1 MSTRRNGIN
10 SGMLLVSIIAHALL
24 IGTLVTMSLFRGCA
38 DDSPTTM
45 PMELL
50 VDLPQNDSRDPNAK
64 ELHDDPAPLKKE
76 ETKKPAPPP
85 DKDDVPASDKEA
97 EPKKA
102 PPPKKK
108 PEARKP
114 DPSPRKIEIS
124 KKLIKR
130 GGPAGSGKS
139 KLSAAEVQ
147 RLLDRGA
154 KIGKNTL
161 SETDLRRL
169 LNSDTRFGDGK
180 SITQEAVYLDAIKQT
195 MYRAW
200 DQPTSLGIA
209 GLVAKVEFSFSADG
223 SISGCRLTAP
233 SGNATMDESVMHA
246 AKSVPRINGIP
257 VTFFASHRRIT
268 VAFELTGGN

>member
-10 SGMLLVSIIAHALL
+10 SGMLLLSIIAHGLL
-24 IGTLVTMSLFRGCA
+24 IGTLVAVSLSRGCL
-38 DDSPTTM
+38 DDSPTDM
-45 PMELL
+45 PMELM
-50 VDLPQNDSRDPNAK
+50 VDLPQDDSKDPNIK
-64 ELHDDPAPLKKE
+64 ELHDLSSPPKKE
-76 ETKKPAPPP
+76 DAKKPEPPP
-85 DKDDVPASDKEA
+85 DKDDVPAPDKDA
-97 EPKKA
+97 EPRKT

-108 PEARKP
+108 PEVKKTDTAPK
-114 DPSPRKIEIS
+114 KIEIS
-124 KKLIKR
+124 KKLVKR
-130 GGPAGSGKS
+130 SGSGKS
-139 KLSAAEVQ
+139 KLTAAEVQ

-154 KIGKNTL
+154 KIGKSTL

-180 SITQEAVYLDAIKQT
+180 SMTQDAVYLDAIKQT

-223 SISGCRLTAP
+223 SISGRRLTAP
-233 SGNATMDESVMHA
+233 SGNATMDESVMRA

-257 VTFFASHRRIT
+257 ITFFASHRRIT
-268 VAFELTGGN
+268 VAFELTGGD

>member
-10 SGMLLVSIIAHALL
+10 SGMLLLSIIAHALL
-24 IGTLVTMSLFRGCA
+24 IGTLVAISLFRGCI
-38 DDSPTTM
+38 DDSPTNM
-45 PMELL
+45 PMELM
-50 VDLPQNDSRDPNAK
+50 VDLPQDDSKDPNVK
-64 ELHDDPAPLKKE
+64 ELHDDSTTPKQN
-76 ETKKPAPPP
+76 ETKKPEPPP
-85 DKDDVPASDKEA
+85 DKDDVPAPDKEA
-97 EPKKA
+97 VPKKT

-108 PEARKP
+108 PEPKKP
-114 DPSPRKIEIS
+114 DPSPKKIEIS
-124 KKLIKR
+124 KKLVKR
-130 GGPAGSGKS
+130 NGPAGSGKS
-139 KLSAAEVQ
+139 KLTAAEVQ

-154 KIGKNTL
+154 KIGKSTL

-180 SITQEAVYLDAIKQT
+180 SMTQDAVYLDAIKQT

-233 SGNATMDESVMHA
+233 SGNATMDESVMRA

-257 VTFFASHRRIT
+257 ITFFASHRRIT